1 MKRQLALVLLSGA
14 LVATSGAV
22 MAHHSFAMF
31 NQQQP
36 IELVGTV
43 QEFKYVNP
51 HCYII
56 LEVKGADGS
65 AVVWNLE
72 GSAPALLTRDGWSRQ
87 SLKPG
92 DELMLTIDPLRSG
105 EPGGAWNVTRIK
117 FKDGRSIKDGR

>member
-1 MKRQLALVLLSGA
+1 MKRQLAPLLLSGA

-56 LEVKGADGS
+56 LEVKGTD
-65 AVVWNLE
+65 
-72 GSAPALLTRDGWSRQ
+72 
-87 SLKPG
+87 
-92 DELMLTIDPLRSG
+92 
-105 EPGGAWNVTRIK
+105 GGAGGQRLSDRLDQPKCCDPVRMNVP
-117 FKDGRSIKDGR
+117 GRGRWSTISWM

>member
-14 LVATSGAV
+14 LVTTSGAL
-22 MAHHSFAMF
+22 AHHSFAMF
-31 NQQQP
+31 DQKNP

-51 HCYII
+51 HCYLL

-72 GSAPALLTRDGWSRQ
+72 GSAPALLSREGWS
-87 SLKPG
+87 SKALKPG
-92 DELMLTIDPLRSG
+92 DELRLTIDPLHSG
-105 EPGGAWNVTRIK
+105 EPGGAWNPARIK
-117 FKDGRSIKDGR
+117 FNDGRPIVVR